1 MKNKKMKVLM
11 LVMAVLILAF
21 TGCGSSEQ
29 KRIVRIGHNQSTS
42 HPSHLG
48 LVALQEFINEKLC
61 DKYVV
66 EVYPSE
72 LLGSQTEM
80 VQLTQTGAIDF
91 VIASNAILETFSS
104 NYGIFN
110 LPYLFSSAEAYH
122 AAMEDPTVTDPIF
135 LATEDAG
142 FIAVTWL
149 DAGTRNFYTVDTP
162 INSPADLK
170 GLKIRVQQSPTNIK
184 MMDLLGGSATPMGFG
199 EVYTALQSNIIDG
212 AENNEMAL
220 TDNGHGDVCKYYSYD
235 MHQMVPDILLGN
247 WAFMEGL
254 SDEERAIFDE
264 GFELLNQVQR
274 EEWTKAVEAAKEKA
288 ANDQGVEF
296 LYPDTAPFQEA
307 CAPLHEEVI
316 SGNETLETIY
326 AKIQEYNAMYPS
338 AAE

>member
-48 LVALQEFINEKLC
+48 LVAFQEFINEKLG

-170 GLKIRVQQSPTNIK
+170 GLKIRVQQAPTNIK

-247 WAFMEGL
+247 YAFLEGL
-254 SDEERAIFDE
+254 SEEERAIFDE

-288 ANDQGVEF
+288 QNDQGVEF
-296 LYPDTAPFQEA
+296 IYPDTAPFQEA

-316 SGNETLETIY
+316 NGNETLEAIY